1 MGAESHESFKKSL
14 TAGQYLK
21 IEIARQGYSVGDF
34 AEKCGVAPQS
44 IYNITGGNRTIS
56 SKLAAKLSQH
66 LGGSIA
72 FWLGNSFPDPRIQS
86 GEEDIA
92 PTPRQSGLLVDREIR
107 LLNERD
113 EDEGFLISPLSD
125 EQIKGASV
133 DLRVGL
139 VVTKGFDTIPRDERD
154 LWSQLAEWKASAPM
168 LNGDTYAELEREKGI
183 VCSIKHVLKPGKS
196 VHVVTREFVHL
207 GLQIVGHLGEISERN
222 LEGLVVRCGF
232 QIDPGFSGPLVFRV
246 KNDGDA
252 PIALDHLAPIV
263 SLSLQKTNIR
273 AEQRYDKT
281 RVSRIEPF
289 LKELRRKLGAL
300 VKTREEGG
308 RVTFSMIDAD
318 RCWEAPTRNEATKK
332 FLGFVA
338 KAWGGAKTE
347 EAANVRDALRAISLD
362 DDAIKALAAALPDS
376 NEQAALAA
384 LNQSGEPQPTLELN
398 RALALLS
405 TEAPARHLEY
415 QREVLS
421 FLTVIP

>member
-66 LGGSIA
+66 LGGSIP
-72 FWLGNSFPDPRIQS
+72 FWLGNSFPDTRIQS

-113 EDEGFLISPLSD
+113 DDQGFLISPLSD

-207 GLQIVGHLGEISERN
+207 GLQRFRIAGKKSSGFTQRDGE
-222 LEGLVVRCGF
+222 C
-232 QIDPGFSGPLVFRV
+232 
-246 KNDGDA
+246 
-252 PIALDHLAPIV
+252 
-263 SLSLQKTNIR
+263 
-273 AEQRYDKT
+273 
-281 RVSRIEPF
+281 
-289 LKELRRKLGAL
+289 
-300 VKTREEGG
+300 
-308 RVTFSMIDAD
+308 
-318 RCWEAPTRNEATKK
+318 
-332 FLGFVA
+332 
-338 KAWGGAKTE
+338 
-347 EAANVRDALRAISLD
+347 
-362 DDAIKALAAALPDS
+362 
-376 NEQAALAA
+376 
-384 LNQSGEPQPTLELN
+384 
-398 RALALLS
+398 
-405 TEAPARHLEY
+405 
-415 QREVLS
+415 
-421 FLTVIP
+421 